1 MRFVPLFLL
10 LLLAACEPEAVEP
23 SSTSTPTADR
33 SIPFRI
39 DGRLAFVR
47 GSDTLR
53 VIDIE
58 IAETDS
64 ARGRGLME
72 RSEIPENTGMLF
84 IFPQADPQAF
94 YMMNTPR
101 SLDIQFYGADSS
113 LVNIAY
119 DTVPYT
125 LDNVYSDGPAQ
136 FVVEVAAGVSRSIG
150 LVPGDRITWERTR

>member
-1 MRFVPLFLL
+1 MRILL
-10 LLLAACEPEAVEP
+10 LCLVLTLAACEPDAVEP
-23 SSTSTPTADR
+23 SSTATTAER

-72 RSEIPENTGMLF
+72 RSEIPEDTGMLF
-84 IFPQADPQAF
+84 IFPREDPQAF

-119 DTVPYT
+119 DTVPFT

-136 FVVEVAAGVSRSIG
+136 YVVEVAAGVSRSIG
-150 LVPGDRITWERTR
+150 LVPGDRIVWERTP